1 MRIASLSFS
10 LLLGAGLSGASV
22 AHAAPPPP
30 PAAPMMVRPMPR
42 PPVAVH
48 PGLRPHA
55 GIVIPQ
61 SGVRNG
67 RWWYNTGFVGPW
79 GGFPAVV
86 GSEEGGRGG
95 QIIAPQQ
102 TTNMWYGPRAL
113 GQIDPG
119 YVAQPAI
126 YDVARELGRTR
137 SGRPVVTK

>member
-1 MRIASLSFS
+1 MRIASVVLTA
-10 LLLGAGLSGASV
+10 LLGATA
-22 AHAAPPPP
+22 AEAAPPA
-30 PAAPMMVRPMPR
+30 PAGPMLIRPMPR
-42 PPVAVH
+42 PPVAGH
-48 PGLRPHA
+48 PGLRPNA

-67 RWWYNTGFVGPW
+67 RRWYNTGFVGPW
-79 GGFPAVV
+79 GGFPTVV
-86 GSEEGGRGG
+86 GSEDGGRGG

-126 YDVARELGRTR
+126 YNVAREHGRTTGGR
-137 SGRPVVTK
+137 RPVTK